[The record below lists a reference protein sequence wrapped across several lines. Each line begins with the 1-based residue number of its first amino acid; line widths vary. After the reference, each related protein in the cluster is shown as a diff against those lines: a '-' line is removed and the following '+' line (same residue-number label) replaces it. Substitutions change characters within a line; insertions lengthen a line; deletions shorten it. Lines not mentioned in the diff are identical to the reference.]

1 MSVSVSVET
10 ELHDHPCTACGG
22 MVERELAAIYPAS
35 EVCLE
40 CMDEEALRHL
50 ERDLNQAAKLD
61 HALLPALPEVR
72 GWDVGVHYR
81 PSRILSGDFYDVR
94 RHEDGRLTVLVGDV
108 MGKGFPAALLRAG
121 LQSTIKAL
129 TPEIV
134 SPARVLEKA
143 NRHFLDSASPGRLA
157 SAFLASVD
165 LSTGDLCYAN
175 AGHLPALVK
184 SRSDGFS
191 CLGATG
197 MVLGAMKDVR
207 FEDVSVRIEAGDLLV
222 AYSDGITEA
231 SDPMGAYFDESGLT
245 RVLEAL
251 GGEPAQLVASR
262 VAEAVGR
269 FAPGDPSDDRTLLA
283 VRRS

>member
-1 MSVSVSVET
+1 MSVSV
-10 ELHDHPCTACGG
+10 ELDMEQHRHPCKACDGF
-22 MVERELAAIYPAS
+22 VERELSAIYPAS

-40 CMDEEALRHL
+40 CMDEGALRHL

-61 HALLPALPEVR
+61 HALLPAVPEVR

-94 RHEDGRLTVLVGDV
+94 RHEDGRLTLLVGDV
-108 MGKGFPAALLRAG
+108 MGKGFPAALLRTG
-121 LQSTIKAL
+121 LQSTFKAL
-129 TPEIV
+129 TPEIA

-143 NRHFLDSASPGRLA
+143 NRHFLDAASPGRLA

-165 LSTGDLCYAN
+165 LSTGEICYAN

-184 SRSDGFS
+184 SRSDGFV

-197 MVLGAMKDVR
+197 MVLGAMKEAR
-207 FEDVSVRIEAGDLLV
+207 FEDVSVRIDAGDLLV

-231 SDPMGAYFDESGLT
+231 SDPTGSFFDESGLT
-245 RVLEAL
+245 RVLDDL
-251 GGEPAQLVASR
+251 WGEPAQLVASR

-269 FAPGDPSDDRTLLA
+269 FAPGEPSDDRTLLA